1 MSGDRKSSPR
11 TGRLRRIWALVRKET
26 LQVVRDPSSL
36 VVAFI
41 LPAILLTLF
50 GFGVSFDATRVRVGL
65 VVEDPTPETNLFVA
79 SLSNTRYF
87 QVERSADRR
96 VFLDRLSAGG
106 LDGIVVLAGDFSQR
120 LMRGDTAGI
129 QVITDGSDP
138 NTASLVTG
146 YVQGA
151 WGSWLAQRALSAGEK
166 VPSLIN
172 VEPRFWFNAEL
183 ESRRFLVPGSIA
195 LIQMMIGSLLTAL
208 VVAREWERGTIEALL
223 ATPVGIGEF
232 IIGKLVPNFL
242 LGMCAMGVC
251 VLAALFVFHIPLRG
265 TLATLI
271 GFTAAFLIVALSIG
285 LLIST
290 VARTQFLASQIAM
303 LVAFLP
309 GVYFSGFLFEI
320 ASMPAVLRAFATI
333 VPARYYVQGLQTI
346 FLAGDIAAVLV
357 PCTAVLLLMSAVLL
371 GLTALNTR
379 QRLD

>member
-1 MSGDRKSSPR
+1 MKTLSRGSS
-11 TGRLRRIWALVRKET
+11 LRRIRALVRKET
-26 LQVVRDPSSL
+26 LQVVRDPSSF

-41 LPAILLTLF
+41 LPALLLMLF
-50 GFGVSFDATRVRVGL
+50 GFGVSFDATRMRVGI
-65 VVEDPTPETNLFVA
+65 VAEEPTPETDMFVA
-79 SLSNTRYF
+79 SLSNTRFF
-87 QVERSADRR
+87 QVQRSTDRR
-96 VFLDRLSAGG
+96 VFLDQLSAGR
-106 LDGIVVLAGDFSQR
+106 LDGVIVLAGDFSER
-120 LMRGDTAGI
+120 LARGDPAAV

-151 WGSWLAQRALSAGEK
+151 WASWLTQRALSAGEK
-166 VPSLIN
+166 PPAPID

-223 ATPVGIGEF
+223 ATPVRIGEF
-232 IIGKLVPNFL
+232 IVGKLVPNFL

-251 VLAALFVFHIPLRG
+251 VLAALLVFHIPLRG
-265 TLATLI
+265 SLWILL
-271 GFTAAFLIVALSIG
+271 GFTAVFLLVALSIG
-285 LLIST
+285 LLVST
-290 VARTQFLASQIAM
+290 VARTQFLASQVAM

-320 ASMPAVLRAFATI
+320 ASMPAPLRAFATI

-357 PCTAVLLLMSAVLL
+357 PCTAVLVLMSAVLL
-371 GLTALNTR
+371 ALTALNTR